1 MLQNQ
6 LLVNDLYD
14 SSTNLLYRREAAAVA
29 PPMACYTTDVC
40 ERVKNLYARGGYTS
54 LPNGIRFSTQMA
66 ASVAREGARKG
77 SSFSFGR
84 KDVSPGGFGCEG
96 GNVYLHKTRQRYGR
110 ICVILGGEN
119 RSSPFL
125 VLTACSYGETNTDRI
140 AKTNTDRKPPFMG
153 WRTRIGFGRTR
164 IEAFRTRIDHFSNTD
179 RFVRTRIKLGG
190 EYSSGN
196 R

>member
-29 PPMACYTTDVC
+29 PPMACDTTDVC

-77 SSFSFGR
+77 ARKGSSFSFGR
-84 KDVSPGGFGCEG
+84 KDVSPRGVGCEG
-96 GNVYLHKTRQRYGR
+96 GNVYLHKTRQRDCMIY
-110 ICVILGGEN
+110 V
-119 RSSPFL
+119 
-125 VLTACSYGETNTDRI
+125 
-140 AKTNTDRKPPFMG
+140 
-153 WRTRIGFGRTR
+153 
-164 IEAFRTRIDHFSNTD
+164 
-179 RFVRTRIKLGG
+179 
-190 EYSSGN
+190 
-196 R
+196 